1 MYKLALSISSL
12 SLLGILALSTGCDS
26 SASANGAG
34 SPTGPASTSKAS
46 GASAP
51 LVIQIPKLGLKGSAP
66 GETEAPIIGDGE
78 PILVAAAFF
87 TVSVAEAKATDP
99 KTIKDAQKAAEL
111 FTPKNVKTETLP
123 DGWVLTYENTGSLGA
138 NYFVNTRREIGGKA
152 YLCDTMQST
161 PEQQAKAIAFCKSLS
176 K

>member
-1 MYKLALSISSL
+1 MNKLALPISSL
-12 SLLGILALSTGCDS
+12 SLLGFLALSTGCDS
-26 SASANGAG
+26 SANAN
-34 SPTGPASTSKAS
+34 PTGSSAAPAATSKAA
-46 GASAP
+46 GP

-66 GETEAPIIGDGE
+66 GETETPIIGDGE
-78 PILVAAAFF
+78 PVLIAAAFF

-99 KTIKDAQKAAEL
+99 KTLKDAQKAAEM

-123 DGWVLTYENTGSLGA
+123 DGWLLTYENTGSAGA
-138 NYFVNTRREIGGKA
+138 NYFVSTRREIGGKA
-152 YLCDTMQST
+152 FLCDTMQST